1 MRRRIAIQRVARETK
16 PYQTTL
22 ENLIEIIRDDDKG
35 RLTDVVQFLRSTDSL
50 ETAATALNHFLAT
63 QNDETGYGADQMDED
78 IVDGVEDEA
87 SRSQS
92 PPKSESTH
100 SNSFR
105 LQLPSQNASGVLSSL
120 QSPLKQSTR
129 EERKNWHSC
138 LQLTDWQVD
147 AIDEAS
153 GLFSEKEITQLRHD
167 ILTQAEPVSVQ
178 IGVEVRLPDSLQEH
192 SDVTL
197 RSGIGLNVNRIRIP
211 IYLLQPLS
219 AIESSP
225 LCRVYTD
232 FLRAGRHMIETGT
245 PAVNLMGGDHIVVDL
260 FFRPRRPDDP
270 FTASSWASEVVNQM
284 KEFDDFMRLAWIAL
298 LTPLMRWLLLP
309 TQYTYGNVP
318 DMMRPVCAQRL
329 IPHVGSIDMCPLPVI
344 REALVYR
351 MRDWITALFRARC
364 ALTWD
369 RPMDE
374 VVQQDQGTGS
384 LILTPQ
390 FRAHATTLANWSVSE
405 HLVQD
410 FPEIA
415 GRINV
420 SKNKASDERVSLT
433 SFID

>member
-1 MRRRIAIQRVARETK
+1 MNQ
-16 PYQTTL
+16 
-22 ENLIEIIRDDDKG
+22 
-35 RLTDVVQFLRSTDSL
+35 
-50 ETAATALNHFLAT
+50 FLAT
-63 QNDETGYGADQMDED
+63 QNNEVGYGADQMDEEMLN
-78 IVDGVEDEA
+78 GNEEED

-92 PPKSESTH
+92 PPKSESETKPPD
-100 SNSFR
+100 SYR
-105 LQLPSQNASGVLSSL
+105 LQLPSHNSSRGYSSL
-120 QSPLKQSTR
+120 QAPVKESTR
-129 EERKNWHSC
+129 EARKTWHPC
-138 LQLTDWQVD
+138 LQLTDWQVGTL
-147 AIDEAS
+147 DESS
-153 GLFSEKEITQLRHD
+153 GLFSEEEITQLRHN

-178 IGVEVRLPDSLQEH
+178 IGVEVRLPDTLQED

-197 RSGIGLNVNRIRIP
+197 RNGIGMNVNRLRIP

-225 LCRVYTD
+225 LCRVFTD

-245 PAVNLMGGDHIVVDL
+245 PAMELMGDDHIVVDL

-284 KEFDDFMRLAWIAL
+284 TEFDDFMRLAWIAL

-309 TQYTYGNVP
+309 TQHTYGNVP
-318 DMMRPVCAQRL
+318 DMIRPVCAQRL
-329 IPHVGSIDMCPLPVI
+329 IPHVASIDMCPLPVI

-369 RPMDE
+369 RPMEE
-374 VVQQDQGTGS
+374 VIQQDQETGHM
-384 LILTPQ
+384 ILTSH
-390 FRAHATTLANWSVSE
+390 FRDHAVNLANWSVSE
-405 HLVQD
+405 HLVQE

-415 GRINV
+415 GRINI
-420 SKNKASDERVSLT
+420 SKTKAADERVSLT